1 MAAPIVPGVRR
12 PTRKGLF
19 NMTEKTLRKRKPS
32 RPSSITV
39 LDPKI
44 KEAVD
49 TAVREGR
56 LTIDEIV
63 TLIATQGG
71 DASRSAVGRYVKN
84 AKEKMEDY
92 RQAMQVASVW
102 VDKIGKEP
110 QGDVGRMVLEILK
123 VVAFNSIGDIQQV
136 APEDLMFLAKAMKDI
151 AGADK
156 LAVDR
161 EINVRK
167 LIAARAAEVAS
178 SVAKT
183 AKKAGLSDETIN
195 VIRAEIL
202 GIPDAKPKG
211 AAHET
216 RCHAHAQGLVRAVPG
231 LPRRHSIPIASGR
244 ARAPLGAAAAVQ
256 ALEPGVLRP
265 VLRVAAARE
274 PLATSP
280 NGR

>member
-1 MAAPIVPGVRR
+1 MA
-12 PTRKGLF
+12 
-19 NMTEKTLRKRKPS
+19 EKTIRKRKPS
-32 RPSSITV
+32 RPSSLRQ
-39 LDPKI
+39 LDPSI

-49 TAVREGR
+49 TAIREGR
-56 LTIDEIV
+56 LTIDQIV
-63 TLIATQGG
+63 KLIAENGG

-84 AKEKMEDY
+84 ANEKLEDY

-167 LIAARAAEVAS
+167 LVAAQAAKVAGD
-178 SVAKT
+178 VAKT
-183 AKKAGLSDETIN
+183 VKKAGLSDATIEA
-195 VIRAEIL
+195 IRAQIL
-202 GIPDAKPKG
+202 GIPEAKPKG
-211 AAHET
+211 AA
-216 RCHAHAQGLVRAVPG
+216 
-231 LPRRHSIPIASGR
+231 
-244 ARAPLGAAAAVQ
+244 
-256 ALEPGVLRP
+256 
-265 VLRVAAARE
+265 
-274 PLATSP
+274 
-280 NGR
+280 